1 MKVISLSRSV
11 TDSNDRDAE
20 KLRQAL
26 KAKGVTLVNLMS
38 SPGSGKT
45 TLLSRIIKDI
55 GHRVNIGVMEADIA
69 SDVDAKA
76 IEKLGAK
83 SIQAHTGG
91 MCHMDAGMTRAAF
104 DAAGFDGGIVF
115 LENVGNLIC
124 PAEFD
129 TGAHVNVMVLSVSEG
144 DDKPLKYP
152 LMFQKSDALVI
163 SKTDAI
169 NYFDFDIGKARERAL
184 KLNPGLKIFP
194 VSAKTGEGMAAL
206 ENWLLQKSRN
216 GEESMTHED
225 CIKLAIDALDN
236 SYSPYSNFRVGAC
249 LVTPEG
255 EVFTGA
261 NFENASFGA
270 TICAERCA
278 VSNAIAHGKRSFS
291 KIYISCDSGYAWPCG
306 ICRQVLNEFRAGDM
320 EVWVG
325 SKDSPWQMKTLSEL
339 LPNGFG
345 PGIGG

>member
-20 KLRQAL
+20 ALRQAL
-26 KAKGVTLVNLMS
+26 KTQGVTLVNLMS

-45 TLLSRIIKDI
+45 TLLSRIIRDM
-55 GHRVNIGVMEADIA
+55 GDRVNIGVMEADIA
-69 SDVDAKA
+69 SEVDAKA

-91 MCHMDAGMTRAAF
+91 MCHMDAGMTKTAF
-104 DAAGFDGGIVF
+104 DAAGFESGIVF

-152 LMFQKSDALVI
+152 LMFKTSDALVI

-169 NYFDFDIGKARERAL
+169 DYFDFDIVKATRRAL
-184 KLNPGLKIFP
+184 ELNPKLRIFP
-194 VSAKTGEGMAAL
+194 VSARTGEGMDAL
-206 ENWLLQKSRN
+206 ENWLIEKSRN

-225 CIKLAIDALDN
+225 CISLAIEALEN
-236 SYSPYSNFRVGAC
+236 SYSPYSHFRVGAC

-255 EVFTGA
+255 DVFTGA

-306 ICRQVLNEFRAGDM
+306 ICRQVLNEFRSGDM
-320 EVWVG
+320 EIWVG
-325 SKDSPWQMKTLSEL
+325 SKDSPWQMKRLSEL